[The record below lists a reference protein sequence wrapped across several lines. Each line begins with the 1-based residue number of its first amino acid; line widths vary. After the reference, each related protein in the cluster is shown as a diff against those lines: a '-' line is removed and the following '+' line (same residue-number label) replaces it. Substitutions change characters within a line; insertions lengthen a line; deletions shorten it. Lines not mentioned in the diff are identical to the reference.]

1 MMLRAETITLNDLQ
15 WLIYVAIYDAKET
28 GRSGLNAI
36 MTVIVT
42 ENCPLK
48 LGYVYGIQC
57 V

>member
-1 MMLRAETITLNDLQ
+1 MMLRAETITPNDLQ